1 MNRVLRHV
9 LNATRYS
16 MQGIRATWSTST
28 AFRIEC
34 TLGAFLAPVGLLL
47 GETGSERALLVLPLL
62 IVLITELLNSGLESA
77 VDRIGK
83 ETHPLSGQ
91 AKDMGSAAVFVSL
104 ISVPTIWG
112 LVLLT

>member
-1 MNRVLRHV
+1 MNKAWLHV

-16 MQGIRATWSTST
+16 MQGIKATWATSM

-34 TLGAFLAPVGLLL
+34 TLGAVLAPIGLIL
-47 GETGSERALLVLPLL
+47 GQTGSERALLILPLL
-62 IVLITELLNSGLESA
+62 IVLIAELLNSGLEST

-83 ETHPLSGQ
+83 EIHPLSGQ

-104 ISVPTIWG
+104 ISVPTVWG

>member
-1 MNRVLRHV
+1 MKRVFRHI

-16 MQGIRATWSTST
+16 MQGIKAAWSTSI

-34 TLGAFLAPVGLLL
+34 TLGVVLTPISVIL
-47 GETGSERALLVLPLL
+47 GETGSERALLILPLV

-77 VDRIGK
+77 MDRIGK

-112 LVLLT
+112 LVLLA

>member
-1 MNRVLRHV
+1 MKRVFPHV

-16 MQGIRATWSTST
+16 MQGIKATWSTSI

-34 TLGAFLAPVGLLL
+34 ALGVVLAPIAVIL
-47 GETGSERALLVLPLL
+47 GETGSERALLILPLL
-62 IVLITELLNSGLESA
+62 IVLITELLNSGLEGA

-112 LVLLT
+112 LVLLA